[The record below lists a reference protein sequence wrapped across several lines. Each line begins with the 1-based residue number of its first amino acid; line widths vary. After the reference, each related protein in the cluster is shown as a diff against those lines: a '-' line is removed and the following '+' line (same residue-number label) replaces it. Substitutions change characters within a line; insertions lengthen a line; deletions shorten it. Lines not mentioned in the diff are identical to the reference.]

1 MGSSTF
7 SKHDLEMI
15 EISWSFVRDK
25 QLLGLN
31 TMVKIFESSKE
42 IKKMF
47 KFASNLESAN
57 EMMSNAQVCF
67 HGNQMI
73 NTMDKIVI
81 LLTELSISKQDKEDL
96 VELGQ
101 RHYHFGLK
109 KDYFTVIYNNNK
121 LFLFNLNYFYFF

>member
-1 MGSSTF
+1 MGASTF

-15 EISWSFVRDK
+15 EISWSFVKDK

-31 TMVKIFESSKE
+31 TMVKIFESSKD

-47 KFASNLESAN
+47 KFANSLESVD
-57 EMMSNAQVCF
+57 EMMSNAQVRF
-67 HGNQMI
+67 HGNQMV
-73 NTMDKIVI
+73 NTMHKIVI
-81 LLTELSISKQDKEDL
+81 LLTEMSISKQDKEDL

-109 KDYFTVIYNNNK
+109 KDYFTV
-121 LFLFNLNYFYFF
+121 LFI